1 DDRFLRKTGLAN
13 YWGYNS
19 IGFFAP
25 EERYDSG
32 GGLPELKTM
41 VKRLHDAGIEIV
53 LDVVYNHTAEADHHG
68 PTLCF
73 RGIDNASY
81 YHLRPSNRR
90 YYDDTTGCG
99 NSLNLGHPRVLQMV
113 TDSLRYW
120 VEEMHVDGFRY
131 DRKHNEANGEG
142 NHDGTNDNRSWN
154 CGVEG
159 PTDDPAVL
167 ALRTRLKRT
176 LIATLLLSQGVPML
190 LAGDELGR
198 TQAGNNNAYCQ
209 DNET

>member
-1 DDRFLRKTGLAN
+1 MPLAASVIYEAHVKGFTRRHPGVPKPLRGTFAGLGSPGAINHLKRLGITTIELLPIHRFLDDRFLRKSGLAN

-73 RGIDNASY
+73 RGTDNASY
-81 YHLRPSNRR
+81 YRLRPSNRR
-90 YYDDTTGCG
+90 YYDDFES
-99 NSLNLGHPRVLQMV
+99 SLAACIRA
-113 TDSLRYW
+113 S
-120 VEEMHVDGFRY
+120 
-131 DRKHNEANGEG
+131 
-142 NHDGTNDNRSWN
+142 
-154 CGVEG
+154 
-159 PTDDPAVL
+159 
-167 ALRTRLKRT
+167 
-176 LIATLLLSQGVPML
+176 
-190 LAGDELGR
+190 
-198 TQAGNNNAYCQ
+198 
-209 DNET
+209 